1 MDACLKRVDKI
12 LVVCY
17 KSPRH
22 SNSADVRSME
32 HSMRHRLNHSSGSGQ
47 QSVVVMTAGAAW
59 HDDGSGAYFS
69 KLEIGLLHSITG
81 SAYRIG

>member
-1 MDACLKRVDKI
+1 
-12 LVVCY
+12 
-17 KSPRH
+17 
-22 SNSADVRSME
+22 
-32 HSMRHRLNHSSGSGQ
+32 MRHRLNHSSGSGQ